1 MRFLVEKKDQ
11 ATLNLQIKS
20 ISQYL
25 TTFNPKQGQT
35 LILQL
40 FYFDQGFNHS
50 HLSPSELLIKGD

>member
-1 MRFLVEKKDQ
+1 MRFLVAKRDQ

-25 TTFNPKQGQT
+25 TTFNPKQGQI
-35 LILQL
+35 LVLQL
-40 FYFDQGFNHS
+40 FYFGQEFNHS

>member
-35 LILQL
+35 LVLQL
-40 FYFDQGFNHS
+40 FI
-50 HLSPSELLIKGD
+50 L